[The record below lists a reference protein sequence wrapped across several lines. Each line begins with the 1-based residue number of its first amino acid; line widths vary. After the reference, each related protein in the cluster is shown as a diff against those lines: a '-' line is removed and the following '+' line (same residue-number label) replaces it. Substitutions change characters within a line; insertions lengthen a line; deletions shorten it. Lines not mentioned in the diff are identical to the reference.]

1 MASRYFAT
9 LLITLNKTVT
19 QFRTTPLDRVPVNLN
34 YYTVTGFVFLR
45 RTPYRWFF
53 SGFLLSQE

>member
-34 YYTVTGFVFLR
+34 CYTVTVFVFLQR
-45 RTPYRWFF
+45 F
-53 SGFLLSQE
+53 SIGELFLVFMLLQE